1 MTNQSLA
8 NEERKVPAP
17 LVLPFGKLFFGY
29 TYKPY
34 DPSKDTKKVEPE
46 DGAGVSRSLIRF
58 RELCLRTSLTR
69 PSHSLRSQVRG
80 LRYPE
85 EVHALLPLHLARS
98 P

>member
-1 MTNQSLA
+1 MA

-46 DGAGVSRSLIRF
+46 DGAEVSLLICHKISIAF
-58 RELCLRTSLTR
+58 
-69 PSHSLRSQVRG
+69 HFD
-80 LRYPE
+80 
-85 EVHALLPLHLARS
+85 
-98 P
+98 